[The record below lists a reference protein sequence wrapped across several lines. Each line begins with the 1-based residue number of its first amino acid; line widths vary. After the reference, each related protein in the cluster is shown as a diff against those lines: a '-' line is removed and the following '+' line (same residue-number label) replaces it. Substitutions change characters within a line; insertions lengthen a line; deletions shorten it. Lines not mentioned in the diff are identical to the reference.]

1 MSRLYRVRGAIF
13 SFRNFSKSTAT
24 FEREKYEYQWML
36 NATPSIIKLNDVKLH
51 RTHARHTGILHI
63 FIFIFLNRS

>member
-24 FEREKYEYQWML
+24 FEREKYEYRM
-36 NATPSIIKLNDVKLH
+36 DVKRDSFDH
-51 RTHARHTGILHI
+51 KVERCEITSNPARHTGILHI